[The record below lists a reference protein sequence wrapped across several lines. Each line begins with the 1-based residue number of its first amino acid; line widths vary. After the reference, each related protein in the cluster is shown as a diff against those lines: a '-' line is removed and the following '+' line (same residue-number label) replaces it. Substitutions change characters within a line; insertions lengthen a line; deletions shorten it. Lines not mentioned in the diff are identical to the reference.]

1 MILDDVQQ
9 LFKKKEYEVLQ
20 TTIINSILV
29 PIRDNNEA
37 AIFLLTSDYSIQEDL
52 SVLSGMSTRVKAFPF
67 PKIGEKEFEL
77 AMQKD
82 LENLQR
88 FNNKIT
94 LEILVKFYADFNTD
108 LRSLNEFISSYDGN
122 YESK

>member
-1 MILDDVQQ
+1 MHQ

-52 SVLSGMSTRVKAFPF
+52 SVLSGMSTRVKSFPF

-82 LENLQR
+82 LENLQI